1 MQHMWQE
8 GGFVTHPEPMQG
20 AKVRERSETFADHFS
35 QASLFWRS
43 QAAWEQDHI
52 VDAFCFELGKVNVL
66 EIRKRMVSTLT
77 QVDATLTQRVAD
89 GLGMDVPPPPV
100 GAENVPRTDNPKNDD
115 ALSMSKTR
123 KAAITGRKIG
133 FLVAGGVDVLA
144 IETMRNALESGGA
157 TVKIIAP
164 KRGEISNSKM
174 QKMAV
179 DHSFPTVGSV
189 LFDALYV
196 PGGSS
201 AETLCNNAHAVL
213 FIKEAYKH
221 GKAIAASSEGVTLI
235 TKAAQSAGAPNGE
248 FAGPG
253 VFIAKGKLTN
263 DAFTQTFIAGIA
275 QHRFSERPDVEMII
289 A

>member
-1 MQHMWQE
+1 MQRMWQE
-8 GGFVTHPEPMQG
+8 GGFVSHPEPMQG
-20 AKVRERSETFADHFS
+20 AKVRERSATFADHFS

-52 VDAFCFELGKVNVL
+52 VNAFCFELGKVNVL

-77 QVDATLTQRVAD
+77 QVDATLAQRVAD

-100 GAENVPRTDNPKNDD
+100 GAENVPRTDQPKKDD
-115 ALSMSKTR
+115 ALSMAKTR

-133 FLVAGGVDVLA
+133 FLVADGVDVLS
-144 IETMRNALESGGA
+144 IETMRNALVAGGS

-164 KRGEISNSKM
+164 KSGEIRNSKN

-221 GKAIAASSEGVTLI
+221 GKAIAASGEGVTLI
-235 TKAAQSAGAPNGE
+235 N
-248 FAGPG
+248 
-253 VFIAKGKLTN
+253 
-263 DAFTQTFIAGIA
+263 
-275 QHRFSERPDVEMII
+275 
-289 A
+289 